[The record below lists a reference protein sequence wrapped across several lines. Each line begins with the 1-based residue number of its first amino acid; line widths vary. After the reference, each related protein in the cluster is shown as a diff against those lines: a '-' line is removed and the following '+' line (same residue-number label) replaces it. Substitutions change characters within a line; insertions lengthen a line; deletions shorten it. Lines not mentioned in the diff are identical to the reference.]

1 MRQLSTGRRG
11 LLLSTALGAA
21 LLASSAY
28 AQGAAAPGQ
37 SEAQPGR
44 EPGAGD
50 SLLSEVVVTATR
62 QVDTVSRVPLSITAV
77 TQRSLDQQ
85 GVTQLTDLS
94 RIVPSLQIT
103 NNGAGGSVGQF
114 AIRGVSSTAGAS
126 VTGVYLDDVSL
137 TKRNANNIQG
147 LNGSPAPPLFDL
159 ERVEVLR
166 GPQGTLFGGS
176 SMGGTVRFI
185 TPTPSL
191 TKFSGYARSQLSST
205 NHGGLG
211 YEVGVAAGGPIV
223 QDKLGFRASAF
234 HREQAGWIDAVEP
247 YGGTVYA
254 EDNNWLKQDVIR
266 AQLLWQV
273 TPKFS
278 LLGSAYASHDYQ
290 HDSSSFSMPIKAAS
304 EYLNDPVLGTQL
316 RSLAAL
322 GWGGLSD
329 RCNVRPTSPTARTA
343 VTNVPCTAATYRYA
357 ARPAPAY
364 NLSDYQSLREG
375 PGAYTPFR
383 NMQRVYSLTGD
394 YDLGFA
400 NLRVI
405 GAYFQ
410 DHQKSITF
418 DTSVITPLFLGYPF
432 YLPEQPTWN
441 VFNGGNFRPNNR
453 RWGDTVEVRLSSAP
467 GSGPFS
473 YVFGFFHQNTR
484 ATSHY
489 NNYEDVDTPARVI
502 AGVTALQRYNVAG
515 DPSFPGLRNLEY
527 ATRYQNLKDVE
538 NALFGEVN
546 YLLWDQ
552 LKLTA
557 GVRRAATSFTY
568 NQVFFG
574 AINGSY
580 DPTFVPG
587 GVTHATVKETPVS
600 PRFTAQ
606 WQYTPDDQVYFTASK
621 GYRAGGVNSPL
632 SAGQCAAALA
642 ELGLTV
648 ADVPTAFDSD
658 TIWSYEAGSKMRL
671 FGNRLAVN
679 AAVYQLDWT
688 GLQITVGPNRLGCG
702 QSWVQNLGA
711 ARARGGELEAQFRVF
726 EGFTVSVNTGYVSAK
741 YTESALGP
749 IPVTPGVPRLT
760 FANAGST
767 LGQQPYRINLQA
779 QYNWRL
785 MDRYEAFVRGDYT
798 YTPQYKAQE
807 FGQTGY
813 TPDTAVRSKTEVVN
827 FRAGLAL
834 NKVDLS
840 FFVNNVMNSTD
851 PIGPVTGGRTGCAAA
866 TGTACTTFTN
876 YTPLRNVS
884 TFRPREIG
892 LQANYRF

>member
-1 MRQLSTGRRG
+1 MRQSSTGRRV
-11 LLLSTALGAA
+11 LLLTTAASLA

-28 AQGAAAPGQ
+28 AQAQ
-37 SEAQPGR
+37 SGR

-50 SLLSEVVVTATR
+50 GLLAEVVVTATR

-77 TQRSLDQQ
+77 TQRALDEQ

-94 RIVPSLQIT
+94 RVVPSLQIT
-103 NNGAGGSVGQF
+103 TTGAGGSVGQF
-114 AIRGVSSTAGAS
+114 AIRGVSSTAGAA

-137 TKRNANNIQG
+137 TKRNANNIAG

-191 TKFSGYARSQLSST
+191 TKFSGFARGQFSNT
-205 NHGGLG
+205 NHGGWG
-211 YEVGVAAGGPIV
+211 YEGGVAVGGPIV
-223 QDKLGFRASAF
+223 QDKLGFRVSVF
-234 HREQAGWIDAVEP
+234 HRKQAGWIDAIEP

-254 EDNNWLKQDVIR
+254 KDNNWLKQDVLR

-278 LLGSAYASHDYQ
+278 LLGSVYASKENQ
-290 HDSSSFSMPIKAAS
+290 HDANSMTLPIKAAG
-304 EYLNDPVLGTQL
+304 EYLKDPVLGPQL
-316 RSLAAL
+316 TTLAAL
-322 GWGGLSD
+322 GWGGLVD
-329 RCNVRPTSPTARTA
+329 RCNVRPASPTARTA
-343 VTNVPCTAATYRYA
+343 VNPVACTASTYRYPA
-357 ARPAPAY
+357 HPAPAY
-364 NLSDYQSLREG
+364 NLGDYESLREG
-375 PGAYTPFR
+375 PGAYTPFT
-383 NMQRVYSLTGD
+383 NEQRVFSLTGD
-394 YDLGFA
+394 YNLGFVGD
-400 NLRVI
+400 LRVI
-405 GAYFQ
+405 GAYFE
-410 DHQKSITF
+410 DHQKSVTF

-432 YLPEQPTWN
+432 WLPEKPTWN
-441 VFNGGNFRPNNR
+441 VFNGGNFRPNNK
-453 RWGDTVEVRLSSAP
+453 RWGDTVEVRLSSPA
-467 GSGPFS
+467 GSKPFS

-489 NNYEDVDTPARVI
+489 SNFEDVESPAQII
-502 AGVTALQRYNVAG
+502 AGVSSLQRYNVAG
-515 DPSFPGLRNLEY
+515 DPNFRGVVNLEY
-527 ATRYQNLKDVE
+527 ATRHQNLKDVE
-538 NALFGEVN
+538 NAFFGEVN
-546 YLLWDQ
+546 LLLWDQ

-568 NQVFFG
+568 KQVFYG

-580 DPTFVPG
+580 DPSFVPG
-587 GVTHATVKETPVS
+587 GITNNTVKETPVS
-600 PRFTAQ
+600 PRFTVQ
-606 WQYTPDDQVYFTASK
+606 WQFTPADQVYFTAAK

-632 SAGQCAAALA
+632 SAGQCGPALA

-648 ADVPTAFDSD
+648 ADVPSAFDSD
-658 TIWSYEAGSKMRL
+658 TIWSYELGSKVRM

-688 GLQITVGPNRLGCG
+688 GLQIAVGPNRLGCG
-702 QSWVQNLGA
+702 QNWVQNLGA
-711 ARARGGELEAQFRVF
+711 ARSRGGEFEAQFRVF
-726 EGFTVSVNTGYVSAK
+726 EGFTVSLNASYTSAK

-749 IPVTPGVPRLT
+749 VPVTPGVPRLT
-760 FANAGST
+760 FASAGST

-785 MDRYEAFVRGDYT
+785 MDRYNAYVRADYT
-798 YTPQYKAQE
+798 YTPQYNFQQ

-813 TPDTAVRSKTEVVN
+813 SPDSAYRSKTELVN
-827 FRAGLAL
+827 FRAG
-834 NKVDLS
+834 VDLS
-840 FFVNNVMNSTD
+840 QFDVSLFVNNVMNSKD
-851 PIGPVTGGRTGCAAA
+851 PIGQVTGGRTGC
-866 TGTACTTFTN
+866 TTASCLTFTN
-876 YTPLRNVS
+876 YTPLNTFN

-892 LQANYRF
+892 VQVNYRF